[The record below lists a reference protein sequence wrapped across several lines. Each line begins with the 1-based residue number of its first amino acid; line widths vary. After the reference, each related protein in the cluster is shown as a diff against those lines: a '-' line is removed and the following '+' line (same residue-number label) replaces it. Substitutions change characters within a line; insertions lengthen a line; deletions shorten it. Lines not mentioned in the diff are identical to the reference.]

1 MEKDKLLI
9 FLSEINENYQ
19 SFNYANIEKR
29 QKIEDFISIL
39 EDKFNVL
46 GGIKYNLISQEE
58 ELLLRNFNYVYNGKF
73 SKQSLYQKYFTNF
86 EIYNNINPVLADQ
99 LKNKILEIKEY
110 SLKHSKDV
118 NDVDEL
124 QSICSNLN
132 KITFKFKLPS
142 KNSNILSLIDETY
155 VFIFKSEE
163 VNSDVLKKVIL
174 NLKSIL
180 YLMDIELDVLL
191 KEEHFLTKNIPLNI
205 KSAYFLSN
213 SILYDIIKEDDFNKV
228 LLSNFYKIYNEFI
241 PEERL
246 LYLKENSRSPI
257 IYPIESEVKEKTREE
272 QGKFVKNRIIDFC
285 FGVRMIYLK
294 DYVFNTDKTSLEHY
308 YILII
313 SSFNRLKQVLIAN
326 SRL

>member
-1 MEKDKLLI
+1 MEKNKLLI
-9 FLSEINENYQ
+9 FLSGINEDYQ

-46 GGIKYNLISQEE
+46 GGIKYNLISQED

-73 SKQSLYQKYFTNF
+73 SKYSLYQKYFLNF
-86 EIYNNINPVLADQ
+86 DIYNNINPVLADQ

-110 SLKHSKDV
+110 SLKNSKDI
-118 NDVDEL
+118 NNIDEL
-124 QSICSNLN
+124 QGICSSLN

-142 KNSNILSLIDETY
+142 KNSNILSLIDDTY
-155 VFIFKSEE
+155 IFIFKSEE
-163 VNSDVLKKVIL
+163 INSDVLKKVIL

-180 YLMDIELDVLL
+180 YLMEIELEVLL
-191 KEEHFLTKNIPLNI
+191 KEDNFLIKNIPSNI
-205 KSAYFLSN
+205 KNAYFSSN
-213 SILYDIIKEDDFNKV
+213 SILYDIIKENDFTQV

-246 LYLKENSRSPI
+246 LYLKENSRYPI
-257 IYPIESEVKEKTREE
+257 ISPIESEVKEKSREE
-272 QGKFVKNRIIDFC
+272 QGVFVKNRIIDFC

-313 SSFNRLKQVLIAN
+313 SSFNRLKQVLVAN